1 MKSILLIMLMSVLAL
16 ADVGKVTV
24 VKGMASID
32 RDLKV
37 IKVQNGMGLFKQ
49 DIVETTQGRMQMHF
63 VDNTVISLGR
73 ESRFVI
79 KEYLYTED
87 SDKVAATFRVEKGFV
102 KTITGAIGKMM
113 PEMFVFET
121 ATTKITPHGTIWSME
136 VGDKSEIYKVLDG
149 RVILAFNDGLDKK
162 VELNAGESMI
172 LYIGL
177 KGNKRVI
184 KSSKKSKIAKN
195 VRYENSLEQRMS
207 ILKEDQA
214 MNQGMMVDK
223 QGNLVEDPGFDTS
236 STSSTSGISGFD
248 DGNNGH
254 GNDPDGFD
262 PSNPGK
268 GHSK

>member
-1 MKSILLIMLMSVLAL
+1 MKSILLIILMSVFAL

-24 VKGMASID
+24 VKGMASVD
-32 RDLKV
+32 RDFKI
-37 IKVQNGMGLFKQ
+37 IKVQNGMGLLKQ
-49 DIVETTQGRMQMHF
+49 DVVETAQGRMQMHF
-63 VDNTVISLGR
+63 IDNTVISLGR

-79 KEYLYTED
+79 KEYLYAED
-87 SDKVAATFRVEKGFV
+87 SDKVAATFRVEKGFI

-113 PEMFVFET
+113 PEMFVIET
-121 ATTKITPHGTIWSME
+121 ATTKITPHGTIWTME
-136 VGDKSEIYKVLDG
+136 VGEESEIYKVLEG
-149 RVILAFNDGLDKK
+149 RVILAFNDGLDRK

-172 LYIGL
+172 LNIGL
-177 KGNKRVI
+177 KGNKKII

-214 MNQGMMVDK
+214 MNQGMMVDE
-223 QGNLVEDPGFDTS
+223 QGNLVEDPGFDAP
-236 STSSTSGISGFD
+236 GASGFD